1 MFGTRKIC
9 TVCQAPQLDESFTE
23 GEDVCTVCSR
33 KREEQLADFAVLRGD
48 ESEDRF
54 SAKLRELKKQDPVI
68 TSLADAVKDKIGGV
82 EEYGRMVVEDFK
94 KVRGDDLTEDQKKL
108 HTIQQGPLT
117 KWHSMLIDLFA
128 KRDSMVGDHD
138 SMGELDE
145 EDLQAIVSQGASVR
159 LTIDSQFRMELFKQ
173 ILEEEPTIADRLIR
187 ESGGT
192 ELITMGASGDD
203 YDLGGI

>member
-1 MFGTRKIC
+1 M
-9 TVCQAPQLDESFTE
+9 
-23 GEDVCTVCSR
+23 
-33 KREEQLADFAVLRGD
+33 ADFAVLRND
-48 ESEDRF
+48 DAEDKF

-68 TSLADAVKDKIGGV
+68 TTLADVVKEKMGGV
-82 EEYGRMVVEDFK
+82 EEYGKMVVEDFR

-159 LTIDSQFRMELFKQ
+159 LQVDTHFRMELFRQ
-173 ILEEEPTIADRLIR
+173 ILEEEPGIADRLLR
-187 ESGGT
+187 ESGGH
-192 ELITMGASGDD
+192 ELITVSSESE
-203 YDLGGI
+203 YDLEGV

>member
-9 TVCQAPQLDESFTE
+9 TVCNAPQLDDSFTE

-33 KREEQLADFAVLRGD
+33 KREEQLADFAVLRND
-48 ESEDRF
+48 DAEDKF

-68 TSLADAVKDKIGGV
+68 TTLADVVKEKMGGV
-82 EEYGRMVVEDFK
+82 EEYGKMVVEDFR

-159 LTIDSQFRMELFKQ
+159 LQVDTHFRMELFRQ
-173 ILEEEPTIADRLIR
+173 ILEEEPGIADRLLR
-187 ESGGT
+187 ESGGH
-192 ELITMGASGDD
+192 ELITVSSESE
-203 YDLGGI
+203 YDLEGV